1 MDAAHCLSRLQKLC
15 SKAEYCEADI
25 YRKALKDLEGDADAA
40 RKVLEA
46 LISEKYVDNARYAS
60 AFAREKATIQGW
72 GPVKIRFQ
80 LKAKGVSEEII
91 RAALEEVDEGK
102 QADKLRKVLL
112 AKARSLAGD
121 PQFRLKLLRFGLT
134 RGYDYD
140 AVEAEVSK
148 IIATFAAEKKW

>member
-1 MDAAHCLSRLQKLC
+1 MDAARCLSRLQKLC

-60 AFAREKATIQGW
+60 AFAREKAAIQGW

-80 LKAKGVSEEII
+80 LKAKGVSEENI

-121 PQFRLKLLRFGLT
+121 PQFRLKLMRFGLT

-148 IIATFAAEKKW
+148 IIATFAGAK

>member
-1 MDAAHCLSRLQKLC
+1 MDAARCLSRLQKLC

-60 AFAREKATIQGW
+60 AFAREKAAIQGW

-80 LKAKGVSEEII
+80 LKAKGVSEENI
-91 RAALEEVDEGK
+91 RVALEEVDEGK

-148 IIATFAAEKKW
+148 IIATFAGAK

>member
-60 AFAREKATIQGW
+60 AFAREKAAIQGW

-80 LKAKGVSEEII
+80 LKAKGVEEGTI
-91 RAALEEVDEGK
+91 RAALEEIDRGK

-148 IIATFAAEKKW
+148 IIATFAGAK

>member
-1 MDAAHCLSRLQKLC
+1 METARCLSRLQKLC

-25 YRKALKDLEGDADAA
+25 YRKALKDLDGDADVA
-40 RKVLEA
+40 RKVVEA
-46 LISEKYVDNARYAS
+46 LTKEKYVDNARYAS

-80 LKAKGVSEEII
+80 LKAKGISEEVI
-91 RAALEEVDEGK
+91 RAALEEVDEEK
-102 QADKLRKVLL
+102 QADKLQKVLQ
-112 AKARSLAGD
+112 AKARTLTGD

-148 IIATFAAEKKW
+148 IIATFAAEK

>member
-1 MDAAHCLSRLQKLC
+1 MDAARCLSRLQKLC

-80 LKAKGVSEEII
+80 LKAKGVSEENI
-91 RAALEEVDEGK
+91 RVALEEVDEGK

-148 IIATFAAEKKW
+148 IIATFAGAK

>member
-60 AFAREKATIQGW
+60 AFAREKAAIQGW

-80 LKAKGVSEEII
+80 LKAKGVSEENI

-148 IIATFAAEKKW
+148 IIATFAGAK

>member
-1 MDAAHCLSRLQKLC
+1 MDAARCLSRLQKLC

-46 LISEKYVDNARYAS
+46 LISEKYVDNTRYAS
-60 AFAREKATIQGW
+60 AFAREKAAIQGW
-72 GPVKIRFQ
+72 GPAKIRFQ
-80 LKAKGVSEEII
+80 LKAKGVEEGTI
-91 RAALEEVDEGK
+91 RAALEEIDRGK
-102 QADKLRKVLL
+102 QADKLNKLL
-112 AKARSLAGD
+112 QAKARSLAGD

-148 IIATFAAEKKW
+148 IIATFAGAK

>member
-1 MDAAHCLSRLQKLC
+1 MDAARCLSRLQKLC

-25 YRKALKDLEGDADAA
+25 YRKALKDLEGDANAA

-60 AFAREKATIQGW
+60 AFAREKAAIQGW

-80 LKAKGVSEEII
+80 LKAKGVEEGTI
-91 RAALEEVDEGK
+91 RAALEEIDRGK
-102 QADKLRKVLL
+102 QADKLNKLL
-112 AKARSLAGD
+112 QAKARSLAGD

-148 IIATFAAEKKW
+148 IIATFAGAK

>member
-1 MDAAHCLSRLQKLC
+1 MDAARCPSRLQKLC

-60 AFAREKATIQGW
+60 AFAREKAAIQGW

-80 LKAKGVSEEII
+80 LKAKGVEEGTI
-91 RAALEEVDEGK
+91 RAALEEIDRGK
-102 QADKLRKVLL
+102 QADKLNKLL
-112 AKARSLAGD
+112 QAKARSLAGD

-148 IIATFAAEKKW
+148 IIATFAGAK

>member
-1 MDAAHCLSRLQKLC
+1 METARCLSRLQKLC

-25 YRKALKDLEGDADAA
+25 YRKALRDLEGDADAA
-40 RKVLEA
+40 RKVVEA
-46 LISEKYVDNARYAS
+46 LTKEKYVDNARYAR

-91 RAALEEVDEGK
+91 RAAIEEVDEEK

-112 AKARSLAGD
+112 SKARTLEGD
-121 PQFRLKLLRFGLT
+121 PRLRLKLLRFGLS

-140 AVEAEVSK
+140 TVEAEVSE
-148 IIATFAAEKKW
+148 IIATFAAEK

>member
-1 MDAAHCLSRLQKLC
+1 MDAARCLSRLQKLC

-60 AFAREKATIQGW
+60 AFAREKAAIQGW

-80 LKAKGVSEEII
+80 LKAKGVEEGTI
-91 RAALEEVDEGK
+91 RAALEEIDREK
-102 QADKLRKVLL
+102 QADKLNKLL
-112 AKARSLAGD
+112 QAKARSLAGD

-148 IIATFAAEKKW
+148 IIATFAGAK

>member
-1 MDAAHCLSRLQKLC
+1 MDAARCLSRLQKLC

-60 AFAREKATIQGW
+60 AFAREKAAIQGW

-80 LKAKGVSEEII
+80 LKAKGVSEENI

-112 AKARSLAGD
+112 AKARNLAGD
-121 PQFRLKLLRFGLT
+121 PQLRLKLLRFGLT

-148 IIATFAAEKKW
+148 IIATFAGAK

>member
-1 MDAAHCLSRLQKLC
+1 MDAARCLSRLQKLC

-25 YRKALKDLEGDADAA
+25 YRKARKDLEGDADAA

-60 AFAREKATIQGW
+60 AFAREKAAIQGW

-80 LKAKGVSEEII
+80 LKAKGVSEENI

-148 IIATFAAEKKW
+148 IIATFAGAK

>member
-1 MDAAHCLSRLQKLC
+1 MEIARCLNRLQKLC

-25 YRKALKDLEGDADAA
+25 YRKALRDLEGDADAA
-40 RKVLEA
+40 RKVVEA
-46 LISEKYVDNARYAS
+46 LTKEKYVDNARYAQ

-91 RAALEEVDEGK
+91 RAAIEEVDEGK

-112 AKARSLAGD
+112 SKARTLEGD

-140 AVEAEVSK
+140 AVETLVSE
-148 IIATFAAEKKW
+148 IIATFAAEK

>member
-1 MDAAHCLSRLQKLC
+1 MDAARCLSRLQKLC

-60 AFAREKATIQGW
+60 AFAREKAAIQGW

-80 LKAKGVSEEII
+80 LKAKGVSEENI

-121 PQFRLKLLRFGLT
+121 PQFRLKLLRFGIV
-134 RGYDYD
+134 REQVRM
-140 AVEAEVSK
+140 AFVQEAALFMGDG
-148 IIATFAAEKKW
+148 IAG

>member
-1 MDAAHCLSRLQKLC
+1 MDAARCLSRLQKLC

-60 AFAREKATIQGW
+60 AFAREKAAIQGW

-80 LKAKGVSEEII
+80 LKAKGVEEGTI
-91 RAALEEVDEGK
+91 RAALEEIDRGK
-102 QADKLRKVLL
+102 QADKLNKLL
-112 AKARSLAGD
+112 QAKARNLAGD

-148 IIATFAAEKKW
+148 IIATFAGAK

>member
-1 MDAAHCLSRLQKLC
+1 MDAARCLSRLQKLC

-40 RKVLEA
+40 RKVMEA

-60 AFAREKATIQGW
+60 AFAREKAAIQGW

-80 LKAKGVSEEII
+80 LKAKGVEEGTI
-91 RAALEEVDEGK
+91 RAALEEIDRGK
-102 QADKLRKVLL
+102 QADKLNKLL
-112 AKARSLAGD
+112 QAKARSLTGD

-148 IIATFAAEKKW
+148 IIATFAGAK

>member
-1 MDAAHCLSRLQKLC
+1 MDAARCLSRLQKLC

-46 LISEKYVDNARYAS
+46 LIGEKYVDNARYAS
-60 AFAREKATIQGW
+60 AFAREKAAIQGW

-80 LKAKGVSEEII
+80 LKAKGVEEGTI
-91 RAALEEVDEGK
+91 RAALEEIDRGK

-148 IIATFAAEKKW
+148 IIATFAGAK

>member
-1 MDAAHCLSRLQKLC
+1 MDAARCLSRLQKLC

-60 AFAREKATIQGW
+60 AFAREMAAIQGW

-80 LKAKGVSEEII
+80 LKAKGVSEENI

-148 IIATFAAEKKW
+148 IIATFAGAK

>member
-1 MDAAHCLSRLQKLC
+1 MDAARCLSRLQKLC

-60 AFAREKATIQGW
+60 AFAREKAAIQGW

-80 LKAKGVSEEII
+80 LKAKGVEEGTI
-91 RAALEEVDEGK
+91 RAALEEIDQGK
-102 QADKLRKVLL
+102 QADKLNKLL
-112 AKARSLAGD
+112 QAKARSLAGD

-148 IIATFAAEKKW
+148 IIATFAGAK

>member
-1 MDAAHCLSRLQKLC
+1 MDAARCLSRLQKLC

-60 AFAREKATIQGW
+60 AFAREKAAIQGW

-80 LKAKGVSEEII
+80 LKAKGVEEGTI
-91 RAALEEVDEGK
+91 RAALEEIDRGK
-102 QADKLRKVLL
+102 QADKLNKLL
-112 AKARSLAGD
+112 QAKARSLSGD

-148 IIATFAAEKKW
+148 IIATFAGAK

>member
-1 MDAAHCLSRLQKLC
+1 MDAARCLSRLQKLC

-60 AFAREKATIQGW
+60 AFAREKAAIQGW

-80 LKAKGVSEEII
+80 LKAKGVSEENIQ
-91 RAALEEVDEGK
+91 AALEEVDEGK

-148 IIATFAAEKKW
+148 IIATFAGAK

>member
-1 MDAAHCLSRLQKLC
+1 MDAARCLSRLQKLC

-46 LISEKYVDNARYAS
+46 LISEQYVDNTRYAS
-60 AFAREKATIQGW
+60 AFAREKAAIQGW

-80 LKAKGVSEEII
+80 LKAKGVEEGTI
-91 RAALEEVDEGK
+91 RAALEEIDRGK
-102 QADKLRKVLL
+102 QADKLNKLL
-112 AKARSLAGD
+112 QAKARSLAGD

-148 IIATFAAEKKW
+148 IIATFAGAK

>member
-1 MDAAHCLSRLQKLC
+1 MDAARCLSRLQKLC

-60 AFAREKATIQGW
+60 AFAREKAAIQGW

-80 LKAKGVSEEII
+80 LKAKGVSEEKI

-148 IIATFAAEKKW
+148 IIATFAGAK

>member
-1 MDAAHCLSRLQKLC
+1 MDAARCLSRLQKLC

-60 AFAREKATIQGW
+60 AFAREKAAIQGW

-80 LKAKGVSEEII
+80 LKAKGVEEGTI
-91 RAALEEVDEGK
+91 RAALEEIDLGK
-102 QADKLRKVLL
+102 QADKLNKLL
-112 AKARSLAGD
+112 QAKARSLAGD

-148 IIATFAAEKKW
+148 IIATFAGAK

>member
-1 MDAAHCLSRLQKLC
+1 MDAARCLSRLQKLC

-60 AFAREKATIQGW
+60 AFAREKAAIQGW

-80 LKAKGVSEEII
+80 LKAKGVEEGTI
-91 RAALEEVDEGK
+91 RAALEEIDRGK
-102 QADKLRKVLL
+102 QADKLNKLL
-112 AKARSLAGD
+112 QAKARSLAGD

-134 RGYDYD
+134 HGYDYD

-148 IIATFAAEKKW
+148 IIATFAGAK

>member
-1 MDAAHCLSRLQKLC
+1 MDAARCLSRLQKLC

-60 AFAREKATIQGW
+60 AFAREKAAIQGW

-80 LKAKGVSEEII
+80 LKAKGVSEENI
-91 RAALEEVDEGK
+91 RVALEEVDEGK
-102 QADKLRKVLL
+102 QADKLNKLL
-112 AKARSLAGD
+112 QAKARSLAGD

-148 IIATFAAEKKW
+148 IIATFAGAK

>member
-1 MDAAHCLSRLQKLC
+1 MDAARCLSRLQKLC

-40 RKVLEA
+40 RKVLDA

-60 AFAREKATIQGW
+60 AFAREKAAIQGW

-80 LKAKGVSEEII
+80 LKAKGVEEGTI
-91 RAALEEVDEGK
+91 RAALEEIDRGK
-102 QADKLRKVLL
+102 QADKLNKLL
-112 AKARSLAGD
+112 QAKARSLAGD

-140 AVEAEVSK
+140 TVEAEVSK
-148 IIATFAAEKKW
+148 IIATFAGAK

>member
-1 MDAAHCLSRLQKLC
+1 MDAARCLSRLQKLC

-25 YRKALKDLEGDADAA
+25 YRKDLKDLEGDADAA

-60 AFAREKATIQGW
+60 AFAREKAAIQGW

-80 LKAKGVSEEII
+80 LKAKGVSEENI

-148 IIATFAAEKKW
+148 IIATFAGAK

>member
-1 MDAAHCLSRLQKLC
+1 MDAARCLSRLQKLC

-60 AFAREKATIQGW
+60 AFAREKAAIQGW

-80 LKAKGVSEEII
+80 LKAKGVSEENI
-91 RAALEEVDEGK
+91 RAALEEVDDGK
-102 QADKLRKVLL
+102 QADKLNKLL
-112 AKARSLAGD
+112 QAKARSLAGD

-148 IIATFAAEKKW
+148 IIATFAGAK

>member
-1 MDAAHCLSRLQKLC
+1 MDAARCLNRLQKLC

-60 AFAREKATIQGW
+60 AFAREKAAIQGW

-80 LKAKGVSEEII
+80 LKAKGVSEENI

-148 IIATFAAEKKW
+148 IIATFAGAK

>member
-46 LISEKYVDNARYAS
+46 LISEQYVDNARYAS
-60 AFAREKATIQGW
+60 AFAREKAAIQGW

-80 LKAKGVSEEII
+80 LKAKGVEEGTI
-91 RAALEEVDEGK
+91 RAALEEIDRGK

-148 IIATFAAEKKW
+148 IIATFAGAK